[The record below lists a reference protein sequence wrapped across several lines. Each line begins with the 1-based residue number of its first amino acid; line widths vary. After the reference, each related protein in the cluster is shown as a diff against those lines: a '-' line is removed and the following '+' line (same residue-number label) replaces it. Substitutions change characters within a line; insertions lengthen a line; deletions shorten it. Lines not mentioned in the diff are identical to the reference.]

1 MLLVRS
7 KAENFCD
14 EPKVCGFNRGDPV
27 EPCDSGF
34 GTLFGGE
41 PQEVINL
48 VVGKQSELFS
58 TKKPIVCM
66 PKYRM
71 LVKRGDKGHS

>member
-7 KAENFCD
+7 KAVDYCD
-14 EPKVCGFNRGDPV
+14 ESKVCGVKRGDPV

-41 PQEVINL
+41 LQKVLKLVI
-48 VVGKQSELFS
+48 GKQSELFS
-58 TKKPIVCM
+58 TKKPIFCM

-71 LVKRGDKGHS
+71 LVKRRDKGPY